1 MSGIVLGLVG
11 VGLVVGVLILVRLA
25 RATAAESADAWTNR
39 QW

>member
-11 VGLVVGVLILVRLA
+11 VGLVVGVMILVRLA
-25 RATAAESADAWTNR
+25 DATAAESAEAWADR